1 MRQRSTWMKENTHS
15 RQKFQCKSHLP
26 PSPLQPS
33 PLKPYQYFER
43 RESIYMILYFPTL
56 SSAGNP
62 RASPKETNAPAS
74 ISQLLILLT
83 RRRSPTH
90 SFAQSAA
97 ESVCTYS
104 TCLRAR
110 AVRLCAAWALALH
123 GHLMCRR
130 VKDACMQAA
139 VCIRGCPCNF
149 SVQALSER
157 TCLILFVCRC
167 VILMVYRSDFP
178 ATAPLDVSKGVV
190 FGEMC

>member
-1 MRQRSTWMKENTHS
+1 MLHQEALLMLLLPSGRWKKNTITLKWGKDPHGWKKTHTVG
-15 RQKFQCKSHLP
+15 RNFNANLICP

-90 SFAQSAA
+90 SFAQGAHTVR
-97 ESVCTYS
+97 VCVHGLYV
-104 TCLRAR
+104 C
-110 AVRLCAAWALALH
+110 ALH
-123 GHLMCRR
+123 ELWLYTDTWCAG
-130 VKDACMQAA
+130 
-139 VCIRGCPCNF
+139 G
-149 SVQALSER
+149 
-157 TCLILFVCRC
+157 
-167 VILMVYRSDFP
+167 
-178 ATAPLDVSKGVV
+178 
-190 FGEMC
+190 

>member
-1 MRQRSTWMKENTHS
+1 
-15 RQKFQCKSHLP
+15 
-26 PSPLQPS
+26 
-33 PLKPYQYFER
+33 
-43 RESIYMILYFPTL
+43 MILYFPTL
-56 SSAGNP
+56 SSGGNP

-90 SFAQSAA
+90 SFPQCAA

-104 TCLRAR
+104 MCLCAR
-110 AVRLCAAWALALH
+110 AVRLCSAWALALH

-157 TCLILFVCRC
+157 ACLILFVCRC
-167 VILMVYRSDFP
+167 VILMLHRSDFS
-178 ATAPLDVSKGVV
+178 AMAPLYVSKRVV
-190 FGEMC
+190 WWDVLMCSAKKYFRIYFQCKQTTNSCFLQVI